1 MATPAK
7 TLNALL
13 HMPAQMELSQIE
25 LIYRA
30 EGNAN
35 LVLALPQFKK
45 VLRLPKMI
53 CHAAHATQDKNS
65 NCQPTAAA
73 VAVDTAGG
81 TARPE
86 GEANVSDPAK
96 GYCDICMLQNADI
109 HNVYSI

>member
-1 MATPAK
+1 METTTTTTAK

-53 CHAAHATQDKNS
+53 SQD
-65 NCQPTAAA
+65 NCQPT
-73 VAVDTAGG
+73 TTSAGG
-81 TARPE
+81 TAGPE
-86 GEANVSDPAK
+86 GQANVSDSAK
-96 GYCDICMLQNADI
+96 GYCDICVCSKCRYTQCI
-109 HNVYSI
+109 